1 MKSPK
6 KKLLISLSVVSAT
19 LIGLGLYYSNRTK
32 REVVY
37 QEVQVTKGPIKNT
50 ILSTG
55 IVQPE
60 NRLEVKAPIAGR
72 IEKILVNEGQ
82 SVKRGHILAW
92 MSSTERAA
100 LLDTA
105 KSKGKEE
112 SAYWEEAY
120 KPTPLIAPIT
130 GQIILRNVEPGQTI
144 TTQDALLVMSDR
156 LCVKAQVDETDISQ
170 VKLNQ
175 KVEITLDAYSEMP
188 MEGQVVHIA
197 FESKTVNNVTTYLV
211 DIIPSQIPE
220 FMKSGMT
227 ANVTFTTSEKEET
240 LLLPASA
247 VQKENGKFKVLLAS
261 ANNKLEP
268 QSLPIEVG
276 VNDGKKIEI
285 LSGLKEGDTVLMP
298 KLSSISKKL
307 DSGPSSPLSPFGG
320 ARKGS
325 RGH

>member
-1 MKSPK
+1 MKYSTK
-6 KKLLISLSVVSAT
+6 TVIIVASLVTT
-19 LIGLGLYYSNRTK
+19 LIIAGGIYYFSNNK
-32 REVVY
+32 REVIY

-55 IVQPE
+55 TVQPE
-60 NRLEVKAPIAGR
+60 NRLEVKSPIAGR

-82 SVKRGHILAW
+82 TVKRGQVLAW

-112 SAYWEEAY
+112 LAYWEEAY
-120 KPTPLIAPIT
+120 KPTPLMAPIA

-144 TTQDALLVMSDR
+144 TIQDALLVMSDR

-175 KVEITLDAYSEMP
+175 KVEVTLDAYAEHP
-188 MEGQVVHIA
+188 MEGTVVHIA
-197 FESKTVNNVTTYLV
+197 YESKTVNNVTTYLV
-211 DIIPSQIPE
+211 DIIPTQIPD

-227 ANVTFTTSEKEET
+227 ANVVFTTSEKEDT

-247 VQKENGKFKVLLAS
+247 IQKENGKFKVLLAS
-261 ANNKLEP
+261 ADKKLDP
-268 QSLPIEVG
+268 QSLSIEVG
-276 VNDGKKIEI
+276 VNDGKKVEI

-298 KLSSISKKL
+298 KLSPTKKAEN
-307 DSGPSSPLSPFGG
+307 GPTSPLSPFRGPKRGG
-320 ARKGS
+320 KA
-325 RGH
+325 H

>member
-1 MKSPK
+1 MKSSK
-6 KKLLISLSVVSAT
+6 RKLIAGLSAVS
-19 LIGLGLYYSNRTK
+19 IIILGLVIFYSSRNK

-72 IEKILVNEGQ
+72 IERILVAEGQ
-82 SVKRGHILAW
+82 SVRRGQILAW

-112 SAYWEEAY
+112 LAYWEEAY
-120 KPTPLIAPIT
+120 KPTPLIAPIA

-144 TTQDALLVMSDR
+144 TVQDALLVMSDR

-175 KVEITLDAYSEMP
+175 RVEITLDAYAEQP
-188 MEGQVVHIA
+188 MEGNVVHIA
-197 FESKTVNNVTTYLV
+197 YESKTVNNVTTYLV

-227 ANVTFTTSEKEET
+227 ANVVFTTSEKEET

-261 ANNKLEP
+261 VDKRQDP
-268 QSLPIEVG
+268 TSLSIEVG

-298 KLSSISKKL
+298 KLSSISKKME
-307 DSGPSSPLSPFGG
+307 SGPSSPLSPFGG

>member
-1 MKSPK
+1 MKPSL
-6 KKLLISLSVVSAT
+6 KKLIVPLSLIAGVIIASA
-19 LIGLGLYYSNRTK
+19 IYYSSQNK
-32 REVVY
+32 HEVIY
-37 QEVQVTKGPIKNT
+37 QEVQVTKGAIKNT

-72 IEKILVNEGQ
+72 IEKILVDEGQ
-82 SVKRGHILAW
+82 LVRRGQVLAW
-92 MSSTERAA
+92 MSSSERAA

-112 SAYWEEAY
+112 LTYWEEAY
-120 KPTPLIAPIT
+120 KATPLMAPIS

-144 TTQDALLVMSDR
+144 TIQDPLLVMSDR

-175 KVEITLDAYSEMP
+175 KVEITLDAYAEHS
-188 MEGQVVHIA
+188 MEGTVVHIA
-197 FESKTVNNVTTYLV
+197 YESKTVNNVTTYLV
-211 DIIPSQIPE
+211 DIIPSAIPE

-227 ANVTFTTSEKEET
+227 ANVVFTTSEKEET

-261 ANNKLEP
+261 ADKAQGP
-268 QSLPIEVG
+268 QSLPVEVG
-276 VNDGKKIEI
+276 VNDGKKVEI
-285 LSGLKEGDTVLMP
+285 LSGLKEGDTVLML
-298 KLSSISKKL
+298 KLSPISKKL
-307 DSGPSSPLSPFGG
+307 DSAPQSPLSPFGG
-320 ARKGS
+320 SRKGS